1 MYVHGSTEGKRIFEN
16 EQQFV
21 GRTEVA
27 GLGLK
32 RLPWW
37 REACV
42 EDFRAKIIVGK

>member
-21 GRTEVA
+21 GRTKVA
-27 GLGLK
+27 GLVK
-32 RLPWW
+32 RLPWQ

-42 EDFRAKIIVGK
+42 EDSELKLL

>member
-1 MYVHGSTEGKRIFEN
+1 MSMVAQREKRIFEN

-32 RLPWW
+32 RLPLQGEKPVW
-37 REACV
+37 
-42 EDFRAKIIVGK
+42 KTQLKLL

>member
-16 EQQFV
+16 EHFV

-32 RLPWW
+32 RLPLQRQKPVW
-37 REACV
+37 
-42 EDFRAKIIVGK
+42 KTQLKLL

>member
-21 GRTEVA
+21 GRTKVA

-32 RLPWW
+32 RLPWQ

-42 EDFRAKIIVGK
+42 EDSELKLL